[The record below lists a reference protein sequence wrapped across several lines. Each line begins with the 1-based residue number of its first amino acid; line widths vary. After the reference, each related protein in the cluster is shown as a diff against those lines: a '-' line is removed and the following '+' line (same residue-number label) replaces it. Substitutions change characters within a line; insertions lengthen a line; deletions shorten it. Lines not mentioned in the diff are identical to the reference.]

1 MLTDR
6 YLHPEMGRIWS
17 EEAKFDSWLEVEVAA
32 CEVMA
37 EEGIVPQAAAREI
50 RDKASYS
57 IERIDEIE
65 KEVKHDVVAFTQA
78 LAENVGEA
86 GRFIHFGLTS
96 YDVVDTALGIR
107 LRDAMDL
114 ILRDVAEL
122 MEVLRRRAFEHKKTV
137 MVGRTHGVHAEPMT
151 FGMKLALWY
160 AEMERNRE
168 RLEHARTMVAVGKL
182 SGAVGTFAH
191 LPPVIEEKLCRK
203 LGLAAAPISTQV
215 LQRDRHAEAMAALA
229 IVATTLDKIAVEI
242 RSLQR
247 TEIRE
252 VEEFFS
258 EKQKG
263 SSSMPHKR
271 NPVVSEQISGLSRV
285 VRGNL
290 LAALENV
297 VLWNERDIS
306 HSSAER
312 MILPESF
319 ILTDHIL
326 RRATG
331 VLDKLLVY
339 PDKMRDNL
347 DSMKGL
353 VFSGQVLLEL
363 AKKGLSREDAYRI
376 VQRNAMAVWQ
386 KKGTLRELLGADPD
400 TQKWLSEQEL
410 DRAFDLGR
418 QMEHVNA
425 IYRRVFGKI
434 RCLPRKCLLGKR
446 TSSYDS
452 RKRCTTRRARR

>member
-6 YLHPEMGRIWS
+6 YVHPEMGLIWS

-37 EEGIVPQAAAREI
+37 EEGIIPEEAAKEI

-57 IERIDEIE
+57 IARIDEIE

-78 LAENVGEA
+78 VAESVGEA
-86 GRFIHFGLTS
+86 GRFVHFGLTS
-96 YDVVDTALGIR
+96 YDVVDTALGVR

-114 ILRDVAEL
+114 ILKDVASL
-122 MEVLRRRAFEHKKTV
+122 MEVLQKRAFEHKNTL

-160 AEMERNRE
+160 AEMDRNRE
-168 RLEHARTMVAVGKL
+168 RLEHARAMVAVGKL

-191 LPPVIEEKLCRK
+191 LPPAIEESLCRK

-215 LQRDRHAEAMAALA
+215 LQRDRHAEAMSALA
-229 IVATTLDKIAVEI
+229 ITATTLDKIAVEI

-263 SSSMPHKR
+263 SSAMPHKR
-271 NPVVSEQISGLSRV
+271 NPVVSEQISGLARV
-285 VRGNL
+285 VRANL
-290 LAALENV
+290 QAALENV
-297 VLWNERDIS
+297 PLWNERDIS

-312 MILPESF
+312 LILPESF
-319 ILTDHIL
+319 LLTDHIL

-339 PDKMRDNL
+339 PGKMRENL
-347 DSMKGL
+347 ESMKGL

-363 AKKGLSREDAYRI
+363 ARKGLSREDAYRM
-376 VQRNAMAVWQ
+376 VQRNAMSVWQ
-386 KKGTLRELLGADPD
+386 GKGTLRELLGADPD
-400 TQKWLSEQEL
+400 VKKWLGEREL
-410 DRAFDLGR
+410 DRAFDLDR
-418 QMEHVNA
+418 QMEHVDT
-425 IYRRVFGKI
+425 IYRRVFG
-434 RCLPRKCLLGKR
+434 
-446 TSSYDS
+446 TS
-452 RKRCTTRRARR
+452 

>member
-6 YLHPEMGRIWS
+6 YVHPEMGRIWS
-17 EEAKFDSWLEVEVAA
+17 EEAKFDSWLEVEIAA

-37 EEGIVPQAAAREI
+37 EEGIVPKEAAKEI
-50 RDKASYS
+50 RDKAAYS
-57 IERIDEIE
+57 IARIDEIE
-65 KEVKHDVVAFTQA
+65 KDVKHDVVAFTQA
-78 LAENVGEA
+78 VAENVGEA

-114 ILRDVAEL
+114 IRKDVDEL
-122 MEVLRRRAFEHKKTV
+122 MVVLKRRAFEHERTV

-151 FGMKLALWY
+151 FGMKLVLWY

-168 RLEHARTMVAVGKL
+168 RLEHARKSVAVGKL

-191 LPPVIEEKLCRK
+191 LPPRIEQKLCRK
-203 LGLAAAPISTQV
+203 LGLEPAPISTQV

-229 IVATTLDKIAVEI
+229 ITATTLDKIAVEI

-252 VEEFFS
+252 AEEFFS

-271 NPVVSEQISGLSRV
+271 NPVISEQISGLSRV

-290 LAALENV
+290 VAALENV

-312 MILPESF
+312 MIFPESF

-339 PDKMRDNL
+339 PERMRENL

-353 VFSGQVLLEL
+353 VFSGQVLLDL
-363 AKKGLSREDAYRI
+363 AMKGLSREDAYRM

-386 KKGTLRELLGADPD
+386 NKGTLRELLGADPD
-400 TQKWLSEQEL
+400 VGKWLSEAEL
-410 DRAFDLGR
+410 DYAFDLDR
-418 QMEHVNA
+418 QMQHVNA
-425 IYRRVFGKI
+425 IYRRVFG
-434 RCLPRKCLLGKR
+434 
-446 TSSYDS
+446 TS
-452 RKRCTTRRARR
+452 

>member
-6 YLHPEMGRIWS
+6 YVHPEMGRIWS
-17 EEAKFDSWLEVEVAA
+17 EEAKFDSWMEVEVAA
-32 CEVMA
+32 AEVMA
-37 EEGIVPQAAAREI
+37 DAGIVPKEAAAQI
-50 RDKASYS
+50 RQKAAYS
-57 IERIDEIE
+57 IERIDAIE
-65 KEVKHDVVAFTQA
+65 EEVKHDVIAFTQA

-86 GRFIHFGLTS
+86 GRFVHFGLTS

-107 LRDAMDL
+107 LRDATDL
-114 ILRDVAEL
+114 IIQNVDKLLGVLEARARD
-122 MEVLRRRAFEHKKTV
+122 HKRTI

-160 AEMERNRE
+160 AEMKRNRT
-168 RLEHARTMVAVGKL
+168 RLVAARDAVAVGKL

-191 LPPVIEEKLCRK
+191 LPPEIEERLCEK
-203 LGLAAAPISTQV
+203 LGLSPAPISTQV
-215 LQRDRHAEAMAALA
+215 LQRDRHAEALSALA
-229 IVATTLDKIAVEI
+229 ILASTLDKIAVEI

-263 SSSMPHKR
+263 SSAMPHKR
-271 NPVVSEQISGLSRV
+271 NPVASEQISGLARV

-290 LAALENV
+290 QTALENV
-297 VLWNERDIS
+297 PLWNERDIS

-312 MILPESF
+312 MILPSSY

-326 RRATG
+326 RRATS
-331 VLDKLLVY
+331 VLDNLIVY
-339 PDKMRDNL
+339 PEKMRENL

-353 VFSGQVLLEL
+353 VFSGQVLLL
-363 AKKGLSREDAYRI
+363 IAKKGLAREDAYRL

-386 KKGTLRELLGADPD
+386 NKGTLRELLGADKD
-400 TQKWLSEQEL
+400 VAKWISGEEL
-410 DRAFDLGR
+410 DQAFDLEK
-418 QMEHVNA
+418 QMEHVDT
-425 IYRRVFGKI
+425 IYKRVFG
-434 RCLPRKCLLGKR
+434 
-446 TSSYDS
+446 
-452 RKRCTTRRARR
+452 

>member
-6 YLHPEMGRIWS
+6 YVHPEMGRIWS
-17 EEAKFDSWLEVEVAA
+17 EEAKFDSWMEVEVAA
-32 CEVMA
+32 AEVMA
-37 EEGIVPQAAAREI
+37 EEGIVPREAAKTI
-50 RDKASYS
+50 RAKAAYS
-57 IERIDEIE
+57 IARIDEIE
-65 KEVKHDVVAFTQA
+65 KDVKHDVIAFTQA

-114 ILRDVAEL
+114 ILENLDRLCDVL
-122 MEVLRRRAFEHKKTV
+122 KSRAHDHKKTV

-160 AEMERNRE
+160 AEMRRNHT
-168 RLEHARTMVAVGKL
+168 RLAAARGAVAVGKL

-191 LPPVIEEKLCRK
+191 LPPLIEEKLCAK
-203 LGLAAAPISTQV
+203 LGLQPAPISTQV
-215 LQRDRHAEAMAALA
+215 LQRDRHAEAMSALA
-229 IVATTLDKIAVEI
+229 ILATSLDKIAVEI

-258 EKQKG
+258 GKQKG

-271 NPVVSEQISGLSRV
+271 NPVVSEQVSGLARV

-290 LAALENV
+290 QAALENV
-297 VLWNERDIS
+297 PLWNERDIS

-312 MILPESF
+312 MILPSSF

-326 RRATG
+326 RRTTT
-331 VLDKLLVY
+331 VLDNLIVY
-339 PDKMRDNL
+339 PEKMRENL

-363 AKKGLSREDAYRI
+363 AKKGLPREEAYRV

-386 KKGTLRELLGADPD
+386 GKGTLRELLSTDED
-400 TQKWLSEQEL
+400 VKKRLTSEEL
-410 DRAFDLGR
+410 DEAFDLER
-418 QMEHVNA
+418 QMEYVDV
-425 IYRRVFGKI
+425 IYKRVF
-434 RCLPRKCLLGKR
+434 
-446 TSSYDS
+446 DS
-452 RKRCTTRRARR
+452 

>member
-6 YLHPEMGRIWS
+6 YVHPEMGRIWS
-17 EEAKFDSWLEVEVAA
+17 EEAKFDSWMEVEVSAA
-32 CEVMA
+32 EVMA
-37 EEGIVPQAAAREI
+37 DAGIVPKEAAAEI
-50 RDKASYS
+50 RQKAAYS
-57 IERIDEIE
+57 IDRIDAIE
-65 KEVKHDVVAFTQA
+65 QEVKHDVIAFTQA

-86 GRFIHFGLTS
+86 GRFVHFGLTS

-107 LRDAMDL
+107 LRDATDL
-114 ILRDVAEL
+114 IIRNVDELLGVLEARARD
-122 MEVLRRRAFEHKKTV
+122 HKRTI

-160 AEMERNRE
+160 AEMKRNRT
-168 RLEHARTMVAVGKL
+168 RLVAARDAVAVGKL

-191 LPPVIEEKLCRK
+191 LPPEIEERLCEK

-215 LQRDRHAEAMAALA
+215 LQRDRHAEALSALA
-229 IVATTLDKIAVEI
+229 ILASTLDKIAIEI

-263 SSSMPHKR
+263 SSAMPHKR
-271 NPVVSEQISGLSRV
+271 NPVASEQISGLARV

-290 LAALENV
+290 QTALENV
-297 VLWNERDIS
+297 PLWNERDIS

-312 MILPESF
+312 MILPSSY

-326 RRATG
+326 RRATS
-331 VLDKLLVY
+331 VLDNLIVY
-339 PDKMRDNL
+339 PEKMRENL

-353 VFSGQVLLEL
+353 VFSGQVLLL
-363 AKKGLSREDAYRI
+363 IAKKGLAREDAYRL

-386 KKGTLRELLGADPD
+386 NKGTLRELLGEDEDIA
-400 TQKWLSEQEL
+400 KWLSGEEL
-410 DRAFDLGR
+410 DQAFDLEK
-418 QMEHVNA
+418 QMEHVDT
-425 IYRRVFGKI
+425 IYKRVFG
-434 RCLPRKCLLGKR
+434 
-446 TSSYDS
+446 
-452 RKRCTTRRARR
+452 

>member
-6 YLHPEMGRIWS
+6 YVHPEMGRIWS
-17 EEAKFDSWLEVEVAA
+17 EEAKFDSWMEVEVAA
-32 CEVMA
+32 AEVMA
-37 EEGIVPQAAAREI
+37 EEGIVPREAAKTI
-50 RDKASYS
+50 RAKAAYS
-57 IERIDEIE
+57 IARIDEIE
-65 KEVKHDVVAFTQA
+65 KDVKHDVIAFTQA

-107 LRDAMDL
+107 LRDGMHL
-114 ILRDVAEL
+114 IIENLDRLCDVL
-122 MEVLRRRAFEHKKTV
+122 KSRAHDHKKTV

-160 AEMERNRE
+160 AEMRRNRV
-168 RLEHARTMVAVGKL
+168 RLEAARRAVAVGKL

-191 LPPVIEEKLCRK
+191 LPPIVEEKLCAR
-203 LGLAAAPISTQV
+203 LGLEPAPISTQV
-215 LQRDRHAEAMAALA
+215 LQRDRHAEAMSALA
-229 IVATTLDKIAVEI
+229 ILATSLDKIAVEI
-242 RSLQR
+242 RTLQR

-258 EKQKG
+258 GKQKG

-271 NPVVSEQISGLSRV
+271 NPVVSEQVSGLARV

-290 LAALENV
+290 QTALENV
-297 VLWNERDIS
+297 PLWNERDIS

-312 MILPESF
+312 MVLPSSF

-326 RRATG
+326 RRMTT
-331 VLDKLLVY
+331 VLDNLIVY
-339 PDKMRDNL
+339 PEKMKENL

-363 AKKGLSREDAYRI
+363 AKKGLPREVAYRV

-386 KKGTLRELLGADPD
+386 DQGTLQELLSNDED
-400 TQKWLSEQEL
+400 VKKRLTREEL
-410 DRAFDLGR
+410 DEAFDLER
-418 QMEHVNA
+418 QMQYVDM
-425 IYRRVFGKI
+425 IYKRVF
-434 RCLPRKCLLGKR
+434 
-446 TSSYDS
+446 D
-452 RKRCTTRRARR
+452 